1 MNEHPKRLAAPP
13 QGPGPETAPEPPRG
27 PRALFRALSGAILL
41 AAAVPALAL
50 PAASPE
56 GATAALTAQAPAP
69 GPVEVVRERNDSVQ
83 RILEAAGDSL
93 DAPTRERLKDVING
107 LIDFRALSARALGRH
122 WDDRTEEE
130 KEEFVDVFRE
140 LIRNSS
146 VRKLGIYRADSVAYH
161 DPETAD
167 HEAEVRTVG
176 YKGRNT
182 VEIVYE
188 MHRSD
193 GEWKATDVVVDG
205 SSTVRT
211 YRDAFNREIA
221 ATSYDAMYRR
231 LVEKLEREGRAEG

>member
-1 MNEHPKRLAAPP
+1 M
-13 QGPGPETAPEPPRG
+13 
-27 PRALFRALSGAILL
+27 
-41 AAAVPALAL
+41 
-50 PAASPE
+50 
-56 GATAALTAQAPAP
+56 
-69 GPVEVVRERNDSVQ
+69 
-83 RILEAAGDSL
+83 
-93 DAPTRERLKDVING
+93 
-107 LIDFRALSARALGRH
+107 
-122 WDDRTEEE
+122 
-130 KEEFVDVFRE
+130 
-140 LIRNSS
+140 
-146 VRKLGIYRADSVAYH
+146 AYH